1 MFEVC
6 NISKNEDAKRYYK
19 GIESILYYAFNYFQ
33 CKTHDTFLNFFESNN
48 YNIKRYEEED
58 IEKQKIVFR
67 EYSLSKNLEYLVKNG
82 FIEADKGI
90 TNKGIKALMKMDL
103 IQYSQETNKEAR
115 KWIVLLDKE

>member
-1 MFEVC
+1 MNYV
-6 NISKNEDAKRYYK
+6 AP
-19 GIESILYYAFNYFQ
+19 IEINNLHDILYYAFNHFQ
-33 CKTHDTFLNFFESNN
+33 SKTQETHDIFLDFFESNN

-67 EYSLSKNLEYLVKNG
+67 EYTLSKNLEYLVKNG

-103 IQYSQETNKEAR
+103 IQYSQETNKEAK
-115 KWIVLLDKE
+115 KWIALLDKE

>member
-1 MFEVC
+1 MNYV
-6 NISKNEDAKRYYK
+6 AP
-19 GIESILYYAFNYFQ
+19 IEINNLHDILYYAFNYFQ

-67 EYSLSKNLEYLVKNG
+67 EYTLSKNLEYLVKNG

-90 TNKGIKALMKMDL
+90 TNKGIKALMKMNL